1 MKPLENRGNH
11 KGKLASPNTLLCV
24 HHLLHHGPCTL
35 VQLESSIG
43 PACGWQALKD
53 ARTRLVGMLHK
64 LRQAGHVHR
73 VLRDDVIFWVH
84 GPAPEAALAQAH
96 GRKSAPVVMPV
107 ASAPQYDCMHGPL
120 YVPDAEPVLRPGA
133 LDYKACASA
142 GQRC

>member
-1 MKPLENRGNH
+1 MKPLENRGNP
-11 KGKLASPNTLLCV
+11 KGKLIAHNTLLCV
-24 HHLLHHGPCTL
+24 NHLLHHGPCTL

-43 PACGWQALKD
+43 PACGWYAHAD
-53 ARTRLVGMLHK
+53 GRARLVGMLHR
-64 LRQAGHVHR
+64 LREAGHVHR
-73 VLRDDVIFWVH
+73 VLRDDVIFWLH

-107 ASAPQYDCMHGPL
+107 ASAPQYDRMHGPL